1 MINRQK
7 LSAALEEY
15 KKDFDS
21 EWQDEKYK
29 WQAVKCFQDNWDIHA
44 VDFASMLAKSLK
56 KTANLLTSM
65 NNFPKNMIIQYA
77 EQEAETVRAMFL
89 RLYDESKEV
98 TGRILRFQSDA
109 QELCE
114 RLSPETVQ
122 HYQRP
127 MAITAYLWL
136 KYPQKYEIYKYSVS
150 KAAAEYLEN
159 PYKPVKGHTVENIK
173 ENTKMIDEI
182 QKAVIQDTELTAM
195 YEAKLDTECCP
206 DKSYRMIAAD
216 VLYYIAG
223 RLSKKEKQA
232 QEKWIGTDYNP
243 GISAEKWEELFENEK
258 IFNQT
263 SWEILYRF
271 LDYGGMA
278 TCKQLVVQY
287 GETANFYNSGA
298 TALAKR
304 VSEYL
309 NLDTEQREKDGT
321 KRYWTILFVGRN
333 AESSADGVFVWKL
346 RDELKAALRN
356 VDFSDTQLYAE
367 RSDMDTN
374 GTNYWWLNANPKIWS
389 FADIDVGEEQN
400 YTMYNENGNK
410 RRIFQNFLAAK
421 EGDVIIGYESYPV
434 KKIVALCRITKCN
447 DGENLYFEKTQEL
460 TAPIDYAVLKEAP
473 QLEKMEYFTNPQG
486 SLFKLTKGEYH
497 FIMDII
503 REENQKNPIAVG
515 EKLTPYTKDDFLS
528 EVYMTS
534 EKYDALK
541 GLLYNKKNIIL
552 QGAPGV
558 GKTFAAK
565 RLAYSVMGEKDDSR
579 VELIQLHQ
587 NYSYEDFIIG
597 YKPSGQGYELQT
609 GIFYKFCQKAA
620 NNPEKPYFFI
630 IDEINR
636 GNMSKIFGE
645 LLMLIEKDY
654 RGKKLT
660 LAYSG
665 KPFSVPKNIYII
677 GMMNTADRSLALIDY
692 ALRRRFSFF
701 AMEPGFESEG
711 FQAYVKKLDNDIFA
725 ALIEKIQELN
735 REITKDASLGAG
747 FCIGHS
753 YFCGQ
758 EECSQAWMQLVV
770 EYDIL
775 PMLEEYW
782 FDEPAKIQKWQ
793 NVLRGVFDDE

>member
-136 KYPQKYEIYKYSVS
+136 KYPQKYEMYKYSVS

-159 PYKPVKGHTVENIK
+159 PYKPVKGHTEENIK

-182 QKAVIQDTELTAM
+182 QKAVMQDMELRAM
-195 YEAKLDTECCP
+195 YETRLDTECYP

-223 RLSKKEKQA
+223 RLSGKEKQA
-232 QEKWIGTDYNP
+232 QE
-243 GISAEKWEELFENEK
+243 
-258 IFNQT
+258 
-263 SWEILYRF
+263 
-271 LDYGGMA
+271 
-278 TCKQLVVQY
+278 
-287 GETANFYNSGA
+287 
-298 TALAKR
+298 
-304 VSEYL
+304 
-309 NLDTEQREKDGT
+309 
-321 KRYWTILFVGRN
+321 
-333 AESSADGVFVWKL
+333 
-346 RDELKAALRN
+346 N

-447 DGENLYFEKTQEL
+447 DGENLYFEKTEEL

-473 QLEKMEYFTNPQG
+473 QLEKMEYFMNPQG

-497 FIMDII
+497 FIMDMI
-503 REENQKNPIAVG
+503 REENQKNPITAG
-515 EKLTPYTKDDFLS
+515 EKFTPYTKNEFLS

-541 GLLYNKKNIIL
+541 GLLYNKKNVIL

-579 VELIQLHQ
+579 VELIQFHQ
-587 NYSYEDFIIG
+587 NYSYEDFIMG

-711 FQAYVKKLDNDIFA
+711 FQAYVKKLDNDTFA

-735 REITKDASLGAG
+735 REITKDVSLGAG

-782 FDEPAKIQKWQ
+782 FDEPSKIQKWQ

>member
-29 WQAVKCFQDNWDIHA
+29 WQAVKCFQDNWDIDA
-44 VDFASMLAKSLK
+44 GDFASMLAKSLE
-56 KTANLLTSM
+56 KTANLLASM
-65 NNFPKNMIIQYA
+65 NNFPKKMILQYA
-77 EQEAETVRAMFL
+77 GEEAETVRAMFL

-114 RLSPETVQ
+114 RLSPGYV

-136 KYPQKYEIYKYSVS
+136 KYPQKYEMYKYSVS

-159 PYKPVKGHTVENIK
+159 PYKPVKGHTEENIK

-182 QKAVIQDTELTAM
+182 QRAVIQDTELTAM

-232 QEKWIGTDYNP
+232 H
-243 GISAEKWEELFENEK
+243 
-258 IFNQT
+258 
-263 SWEILYRF
+263 
-271 LDYGGMA
+271 
-278 TCKQLVVQY
+278 
-287 GETANFYNSGA
+287 
-298 TALAKR
+298 
-304 VSEYL
+304 
-309 NLDTEQREKDGT
+309 
-321 KRYWTILFVGRN
+321 
-333 AESSADGVFVWKL
+333 
-346 RDELKAALRN
+346 RN

-473 QLEKMEYFTNPQG
+473 QLEKMEYFMNPQG

-497 FIMDII
+497 FIMDMI

-579 VELIQLHQ
+579 VELIQFHQ
-587 NYSYEDFIIG
+587 NYSYEDFIMG

-645 LLMLIEKDY
+645 LLMLIERDY

-701 AMEPGFESEG
+701 AMEPGFQTEG
-711 FQAYVKKLDNDIFA
+711 FQAYMKKLDNDTFT

-758 EECSQAWMQLVV
+758 EECSQVWMQLVV

-782 FDEPAKIQKWQ
+782 FDEPSKIQKWQ

>member
-1 MINRQK
+1 M
-7 LSAALEEY
+7 
-15 KKDFDS
+15 
-21 EWQDEKYK
+21 
-29 WQAVKCFQDNWDIHA
+29 
-44 VDFASMLAKSLK
+44 
-56 KTANLLTSM
+56 
-65 NNFPKNMIIQYA
+65 
-77 EQEAETVRAMFL
+77 
-89 RLYDESKEV
+89 
-98 TGRILRFQSDA
+98 
-109 QELCE
+109 
-114 RLSPETVQ
+114 
-122 HYQRP
+122 
-127 MAITAYLWL
+127 
-136 KYPQKYEIYKYSVS
+136 
-150 KAAAEYLEN
+150 
-159 PYKPVKGHTVENIK
+159 
-173 ENTKMIDEI
+173 
-182 QKAVIQDTELTAM
+182 
-195 YEAKLDTECCP
+195 
-206 DKSYRMIAAD
+206 
-216 VLYYIAG
+216 
-223 RLSKKEKQA
+223 
-232 QEKWIGTDYNP
+232 
-243 GISAEKWEELFENEK
+243 
-258 IFNQT
+258 
-263 SWEILYRF
+263 
-271 LDYGGMA
+271 
-278 TCKQLVVQY
+278 
-287 GETANFYNSGA
+287 
-298 TALAKR
+298 
-304 VSEYL
+304 
-309 NLDTEQREKDGT
+309 
-321 KRYWTILFVGRN
+321 
-333 AESSADGVFVWKL
+333 
-346 RDELKAALRN
+346 
-356 VDFSDTQLYAE
+356 
-367 RSDMDTN
+367 
-374 GTNYWWLNANPKIWS
+374 
-389 FADIDVGEEQN
+389 
-400 YTMYNENGNK
+400 
-410 RRIFQNFLAAK
+410 
-421 EGDVIIGYESYPV
+421 
-434 KKIVALCRITKCN
+434 
-447 DGENLYFEKTQEL
+447 
-460 TAPIDYAVLKEAP
+460 LKEAP

-579 VELIQLHQ
+579 VELIQFHQ
-587 NYSYEDFIIG
+587 NYSYEDFIMG

-654 RGKKLT
+654 RGKKLI

-701 AMEPGFESEG
+701 AMEPGFQSEG
-711 FQAYVKKLDNDIFA
+711 FQAYMKKLDNDTFA

-735 REITKDASLGAG
+735 HEITKDASLGAG

-758 EECSQAWMQLVV
+758 EQCSQAWMQLVV